1 MCVIKV
7 WCLPHDLPQERYRE
21 LHRAVVGAVV
31 SVKEL
36 GLKDESD
43 MVTLFPA
50 DLMIY
55 GLGTEIVIEVT
66 ELWEKPERTEEVRKR
81 LTEGL
86 VLAVKALF
94 PDAAVMSYVS
104 SFDLRQ
110 GFCLTDEG
118 LDHITISSP
127 IGVEDIIDL
136 RHRVLRTGLP
146 IETAHFDG
154 DNNSMTWHFAAFL
167 SDHEGEP
174 LGSPIC
180 CASFTPEALDDKLAW
195 RLRGMATEPVYQ
207 GFGVGGRVLEAADK
221 IFISRGPSLLWCNA
235 RESAVKFYE
244 RNGWTRISD
253 VFDIATAGPHIK
265 MMKQL

>member
-1 MCVIKV
+1 MCVIKL

-21 LHRAVVGAVV
+21 LHKAVVGAVV

-66 ELWEKPERTEEVRKR
+66 ELWEKPERTDEVRNR
-81 LTEGL
+81 LSEKL

-94 PDAAVMSYVS
+94 PDACVMCYITL
-104 SFDLRQ
+104 FDKRQ
-110 GFCLTDEG
+110 GFCQTEEG
-118 LDHITISSP
+118 LEDITISSLV
-127 IGVEDIIDL
+127 GVEDIIDL
-136 RHRVLRTGLP
+136 RHRVLRTELP
-146 IETAHFDG
+146 VETAHFDG
-154 DNNSMTWHFAAFL
+154 DNRPLTLHFAAFL
-167 SDHEGEP
+167 NNHEGKSV
-174 LGSPIC
+174 GNPIC
-180 CASFTPEALDDKLAW
+180 CASFMQEDLDGKLAW